1 MQRPAPIRTRD
12 NAFAHHTMRIR
23 VPGTVRET
31 AAHAPADYQA
41 DLLRLADEMAADAVI
56 PPLTRPAPDYADWM
70 AAYRAHDGDTWLD
83 TEWWFAEVYLYR
95 LIIEYTRWY
104 ETGIDPFAHKKAEE
118 LASPTL
124 WKTLDTALAI
134 DPDDPL
140 RLEYLIDFA
149 LWGNRIDLSLEAV
162 KAHGTDA
169 HPDDLLVDERAPAL
183 AALRDRV
190 DPVVHL
196 IADNTGSELAL
207 DFALVDA
214 LLDGLC
220 PQVIVHL
227 KYHPTFVSDATLAD
241 ATELLARLADRRRTP
256 YQALAERLNG
266 AILDQRLIL
275 RPDLLWN
282 SARFLWD
289 FPADFLHEHF
299 GDAALVIV
307 KGDANYRRLVGDALW
322 PPETPFA
329 AAVGPFPAPLL
340 ALRTLKSDPIV
351 GLRPGQAEALDAVDP
366 GWRTN
371 GRRGVI
377 QFRPRS

>member
-1 MQRPAPIRTRD
+1 MQRPAPITTRD
-12 NAFAHHTMRIR
+12 NAFAHHTMTIR
-23 VPGTVRET
+23 VPNTVRET
-31 AAHAPADYQA
+31 AAHAPEFARA
-41 DLLRLADEMAADAVI
+41 DLLRLADDMATGAVI
-56 PPLTRPAPDYADWM
+56 PPLTRPAPDYAEWM
-70 AAYRAHDGDTWLD
+70 AAYLAHDGATWHD

-104 ETGIDPFAHKKAEE
+104 ETHLDPFAHKKAEE

-124 WKTLDTALAI
+124 WKTLDAALTVE
-134 DPDDPL
+134 PDDPQ

-169 HPDDLLVDERAPAL
+169 HPDDLLVDERALAL
-183 AALRDRV
+183 AALRSQT
-190 DPVVHL
+190 DPIVHL
-196 IADNTGSELAL
+196 VADNTGSELAL

-214 LLDGLC
+214 LLDGIC
-220 PQVIVHL
+220 PQVVVHL
-227 KYHPTFVSDATLAD
+227 KFHPTFVSDATPAD
-241 ATELLARLADRRRTP
+241 AAELLARMADRRRTP

-266 AILDQRLIL
+266 AILDQRLTL

-282 SARFLWD
+282 SPRFLRD
-289 FPADFLHEHF
+289 FPPDFLQEQF
-299 GDAALVIV
+299 GSAALVIV

-329 AAVGPFPAPLL
+329 DVVGPFPAPLL

-351 GLRPGQAEALDAVDP
+351 GLPPGKAEALDAVEP

-377 QFRPRS
+377 QFRD

>member
-1 MQRPAPIRTRD
+1 MQRPAPINTRD
-12 NAFAHHTMRIR
+12 NAFAHHTMKIR

-31 AAHAPADYQA
+31 AAHAPEDVRA
-41 DLLRLADEMAADAVI
+41 DLLRLADDMAANAVI
-56 PPLTRPAPDYADWM
+56 PPLMRPAPDYAEWM
-70 AAYRAHDGDTWLD
+70 AAYLAHDGDTWHD

-104 ETGIDPFAHKKAEE
+104 ETKLDPFAHKKAEE

-124 WKTLDTALAI
+124 WKTLDAALMI
-134 DPDDPL
+134 EPDDPQ

-149 LWGNRIDLSLEAV
+149 LWGNRIDLSLESV
-162 KAHGTDA
+162 KAHGTEA
-169 HPDDLLVDERAPAL
+169 HPDDLLVDDRAPAL
-183 AALRDRV
+183 EALRSQS

-196 IADNTGSELAL
+196 VADNTGSELAL
-207 DFALVDA
+207 DFALVDG
-214 LLDGLC
+214 LLDGVC

-227 KYHPTFVSDATLAD
+227 KHHPTFVSDAIPAD
-241 ATELLARLADRRRTP
+241 AADLLARMADRRRTP

-282 SARFLWD
+282 GPRFLWD
-289 FPADFLHEHF
+289 FPADFVQEQF
-299 GDAALVIV
+299 GTAALVIV

-322 PPETPFA
+322 AAETPFA
-329 AAVGPFPAPLL
+329 DVIGPFPAPLL

-351 GLRPGQAEALDAVDP
+351 GLRPGQAEELDAIES

-371 GRRGVI
+371 GRRGVM
-377 QFRPRS
+377 QFKPK

>member
-1 MQRPAPIRTRD
+1 MQRPAPINTRD
-12 NAFAHHTMRIR
+12 NAFAHHTMKIR

-31 AAHAPADYQA
+31 AAHAPEDVRA
-41 DLLRLADEMAADAVI
+41 DLLRLADDMAANAVI
-56 PPLTRPAPDYADWM
+56 PPLMRPAPDYAEWM
-70 AAYRAHDGDTWLD
+70 AAYLAHDGDTWHD

-104 ETGIDPFAHKKAEE
+104 ETKLDPFAHKKAEE

-124 WKTLDTALAI
+124 WKTLDAALMI
-134 DPDDPL
+134 EPDDPQ

-149 LWGNRIDLSLEAV
+149 LWGNRIDLSLESV
-162 KAHGTDA
+162 KAHGTEA
-169 HPDDLLVDERAPAL
+169 HPDDLLVDDRTPAL
-183 AALRDRV
+183 EALRSQS

-196 IADNTGSELAL
+196 VADNTGSELAL
-207 DFALVDA
+207 DLALVDG
-214 LLDGLC
+214 LLDGVC

-227 KYHPTFVSDATLAD
+227 KHHPTFVSDAIPAD
-241 ATELLARLADRRRTP
+241 AADLLARMADRRRTP

-282 SARFLWD
+282 GPRFLWD
-289 FPADFLHEHF
+289 FPADFVQEQF
-299 GDAALVIV
+299 GTAALVIV

-322 PPETPFA
+322 AAETPFA
-329 AAVGPFPAPLL
+329 DVIGPFPAPLL

-351 GLRPGQAEALDAVDP
+351 GLRPGQAEELDAIES

-371 GRRGVI
+371 GRRGVM
-377 QFRPRS
+377 QFKPK

>member
-1 MQRPAPIRTRD
+1 MQRPAPINTRD
-12 NAFAHHTMRIR
+12 NAFAHHTMKIR

-31 AAHAPADYQA
+31 AAHAPEDVRA
-41 DLLRLADEMAADAVI
+41 DLLRLADDMAANAVI
-56 PPLTRPAPDYADWM
+56 PPLMRPAPDYAEWM
-70 AAYRAHDGDTWLD
+70 AAYLAHDGDTWHD

-104 ETGIDPFAHKKAEE
+104 ETKLDPFAHKKAEE

-124 WKTLDTALAI
+124 WKTLDAALMI
-134 DPDDPL
+134 EPDDPQ

-149 LWGNRIDLSLEAV
+149 LWGNRIDLSLESV
-162 KAHGTDA
+162 KAHGTEA
-169 HPDDLLVDERAPAL
+169 HPDDLLVDDRAL
-183 AALRDRV
+183 ALEALRSQSE
-190 DPVVHL
+190 PVVHL
-196 IADNTGSELAL
+196 VADNTGSELAL
-207 DFALVDA
+207 DLALVDG
-214 LLDGLC
+214 LLDGVC

-227 KYHPTFVSDATLAD
+227 KHHPTFVSDAIPAD
-241 ATELLARLADRRRTP
+241 AADLLARMADRRRTP

-282 SARFLWD
+282 GPRFLWD
-289 FPADFLHEHF
+289 FPADFVQEQF
-299 GDAALVIV
+299 GTAALVIV

-322 PPETPFA
+322 AAETPFA
-329 AAVGPFPAPLL
+329 DVIGPFPAPLL

-351 GLRPGQAEALDAVDP
+351 GLRPGQAEELDAIES

-371 GRRGVI
+371 GRRGVM
-377 QFRPRS
+377 QFKPK